1 MKIVRPSP
9 YALGVAAAFLTPLT
23 LGVAPIFGKQ
33 AIALGADPF
42 TVAAVRTVIAAV
54 LLWIFY
60 LLFLRKSIFIYP
72 AGLLGCVVVGVV
84 NGIGSLFYYSG
95 LGLLDASLVQ
105 LLNGTYLVF
114 AVLLSH
120 LGGEKMD
127 RRVAVRVAL
136 ACAALFLLTGFG
148 SHPVNWLGVGLML
161 GSAMMFAGTVIL
173 SQYVLYEMPPTTA
186 TLYILST
193 MAVVVVMAWAA
204 VGKGNSITG
213 TILEAAFPP
222 IFILGITTAISRLA
236 MFASVSVF
244 GSLRTAII
252 AVAEIGV
259 ALALAFFVLGD
270 RLTAPQVVGVGLLIF
285 SMLLIRS
292 TDLLPRGFNPNAL
305 LVHDMANV
313 QFQRIAF
320 HRAFG
325 KAEHDNEYG
334 VMSTLTTAELVA
346 IQRMLGATN
355 KPVDPFPM
363 NKPNG
368 GSVDLTAFLNQED
381 TRPGNPLKERKDSK
395 AGKAGN
401 DAASHGD

>member
-1 MKIVRPSP
+1 MKFVKPSP
-9 YALGVAAAFLTPLT
+9 YAMGVAAAFLTPLM

-42 TVAAVRTVIAAV
+42 SIAAVRTVIAAV
-54 LLWIFY
+54 LLLGFY
-60 LLFLRKSIFIYP
+60 GLFLRKAIFIYP
-72 AGLLGCVVVGVV
+72 AGLLGCVVVGVI

-127 RRVAVRVAL
+127 RRVAIRVAL
-136 ACAALFLLTGFG
+136 ACAALIMLTGFG
-148 SHPVNWLGVGLML
+148 SKPVNWLGVGLML
-161 GSAMMFAGTVIL
+161 GSALMFAGTVIL
-173 SQYVLYEMPPTTA
+173 SQHVLYEMPPTTA

-204 VGKGNSITG
+204 VGHSIT
-213 TILEAAFPP
+213 TTVLEAALPP

-259 ALALAFFVLGD
+259 ALTLAFFVLGD
-270 RLTAPQVVGVGLLIF
+270 RLTAPQVAGVGLLVF
-285 SMLLIRS
+285 NMLLIRS
-292 TDLLPRGFNPNAL
+292 TDLLPRGFNPNA
-305 LVHDMANV
+305 
-313 QFQRIAF
+313 
-320 HRAFG
+320 
-325 KAEHDNEYG
+325 
-334 VMSTLTTAELVA
+334 
-346 IQRMLGATN
+346 
-355 KPVDPFPM
+355 
-363 NKPNG
+363 
-368 GSVDLTAFLNQED
+368 
-381 TRPGNPLKERKDSK
+381 
-395 AGKAGN
+395 
-401 DAASHGD
+401 

>member
-1 MKIVRPSP
+1 MKRLSSSA
-9 YALGVAAAFLTPLT
+9 YATGIATALLTPAL

-42 TVAAVRTVIAAV
+42 TVAAVRTVIAVA

-60 LLFLRKSIFIYP
+60 AIFLRKSIFIYP

-95 LGLLDASLVQ
+95 LGLLDASLAQ
-105 LLNGTYLVF
+105 LLNGLYLVF

-120 LGGEKMD
+120 LGGEKLD
-127 RRVAVRVAL
+127 RRVLSRVGLAV
-136 ACAALFLLTGFG
+136 AALVILTGFG
-148 SHPVNWLGVGLML
+148 SEPINWLGVGLML
-161 GSAMMFAGTVIL
+161 GNALMFAGTVIL

-204 VGKGNSITG
+204 VGRPISSGL
-213 TILEAAFPP
+213 LEAAFPP
-222 IFILGITTAISRLA
+222 LFVLGVTTALSRLA
-236 MFASVSVF
+236 IFSSVAVF
-244 GSLRTAII
+244 GSLRTAVT
-252 AVAEIGV
+252 AVGEIGV
-259 ALALAFFVLGD
+259 ALTLAFFVLGD
-270 RLTAPQVVGVGLLIF
+270 RLTGAQVVGVGLLVF

-334 VMSTLTTAELVA
+334 VMSTITTAEMLA
-346 IQRMLGATN
+346 IQKMLGANN
-355 KPVDPFPM
+355 KPVDPFPIS
-363 NKPNG
+363 KPDHG
-368 GSVDLTAFLNQED
+368 IDLSAFFDAQEASRAAPGDTSPNQ
-381 TRPGNPLKERKDSK
+381 
-395 AGKAGN
+395 N
-401 DAASHGD
+401 DASAH